1 MWQTKIFSLELFNW
15 ERKGITTGGGVN
27 WAPFSMFLKIK
38 ISWLNPVLFP
48 WGDNLSCHN
57 AAFKSTEL
65 HIWMVKTG
73 KKIWTW
79 RSSSHHSFCFNPS
92 LQFPISNPFIQRNMS
107 VYFNLSLVASLSK
120 LPQAQCTARQKR
132 TLSALGKPPPLK
144 RVKSGQLSPDY
155 RQMCKNATR
164 DILMTKV
171 RKIWWQ
177 RCVKWPFLGMN
188 YYFSLSFGDHL

>member
-92 LQFPISNPFIQRNMS
+92 LQFPIPSSKEMCRSTSICHLWLLFQSCHRHNVRRDKNGHCPLWANP
-107 VYFNLSLVASLSK
+107 
-120 LPQAQCTARQKR
+120 LPLNGWKADNCRLITDKCAKMR
-132 TLSALGKPPPLK
+132 L
-144 RVKSGQLSPDY
+144 
-155 RQMCKNATR
+155 ATF
-164 DILMTKV
+164 
-171 RKIWWQ
+171 WWQ
-177 RCVKWPFLGMN
+177 RCVKFDDKGA
-188 YYFSLSFGDHL
+188 